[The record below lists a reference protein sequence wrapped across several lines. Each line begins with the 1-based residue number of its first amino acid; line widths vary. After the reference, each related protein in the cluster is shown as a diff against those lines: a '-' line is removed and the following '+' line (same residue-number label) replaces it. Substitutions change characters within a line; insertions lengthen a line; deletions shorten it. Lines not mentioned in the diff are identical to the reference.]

1 MKKNKKQ
8 FTKFDQNKLQYSLIP
23 PIALEAL
30 AEVFTYG
37 AIKYEAN
44 NWKLN
49 NNKNRIIDALYR
61 HLEAYRSGEIKDNES
76 GLPHLSHAMVNI
88 SFLLYIGKN
97 NE

>member
-1 MKKNKKQ
+1 MKKNKKN
-8 FTKFDQNKLQYSLIP
+8 FIKFDKNKLQYSLIP
-23 PIALEAL
+23 PEALKAL

-61 HLEAYRSGEIKDNES
+61 HLEAYRSGELNDNES
-76 GLPHLSHAMVNI
+76 KLSHLSHAMVNI
-88 SFLLYIGKN
+88 VFLLYIDKN